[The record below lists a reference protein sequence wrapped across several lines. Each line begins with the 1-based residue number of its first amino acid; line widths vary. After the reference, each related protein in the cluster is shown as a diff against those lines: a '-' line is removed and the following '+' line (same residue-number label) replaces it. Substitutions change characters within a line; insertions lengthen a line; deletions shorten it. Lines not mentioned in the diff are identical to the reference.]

1 MKAFGKFLVTGAGLL
16 AGGPVGA
23 AAAFGAVKAWEEFV
37 SNDSEPQTKD
47 PESNDPVQ
55 AQPDGVGSAPEAS
68 ESAPSEGQGN
78 YAASGEMRLEQVYHL
93 FTLLPKVAMADGR
106 ISNQESDFLCQTFSD
121 FDFDEEAEEFVS
133 KVIEDSANDASKS
146 LIQCVQDFK
155 KWSGGNWQET
165 EWLLKQLVG
174 IAISEEK
181 INPQERSA
189 LETIVG
195 ELDLP
200 AGTLDN
206 CIEQVQIQKVLA
218 DSKNRGFGSGF
229 FITEDGYL
237 ITNEHVVKDSENIIV
252 RTQSELLQAQVLKVD
267 AEEDLA
273 LLKVETHDQPC
284 AKLIDSE
291 PYEGQK
297 VFTMGYP
304 VPQTLG
310 FEMKLTSGVVSSIT
324 GFEDDPREVQFDATI
339 MGGNSGGPLFCDE
352 TGYVIGVN
360 SSGMVASW
368 HSSDD
373 VNSTGIVNYARK
385 AERIKIFLKDFAG
398 LQLPINSISV
408 SSPVRKRI
416 IEHAKDCTVQIF
428 RASDRAQRLSAK
440 VDLRM
445 KSMKNSAANA
455 SFSKDSKIHL
465 ARGGK
470 IHGPYSRTKL
480 EEYLNDEMVSLN
492 DWAWIPGTYWRSLE
506 EILSLMDKRS
516 FP

>member
-1 MKAFGKFLVTGAGLL
+1 MKAFGKFLVTGVGFL

-23 AAAFGAVKAWEEFV
+23 AAAFGAVKAWEEFG
-37 SNDSEPQTKD
+37 SNDSEPQSND

-68 ESAPSEGQGN
+68 EPAPSEGQGN
-78 YAASGEMRLEQVYHL
+78 YVGSDEMRLERLYHL
-93 FTLLPKVAMADGR
+93 FTLLSKVAMADGS
-106 ISNQESDFLCQTFSD
+106 ISTQESDFLSS
-121 FDFDEEAEEFVS
+121 FDFDEEAKEFVS
-133 KVIEDSANDASKS
+133 KVIEDSRKDASKS
-146 LIQCVQDFK
+146 LIQCTQDFK
-155 KWSGGNWQET
+155 NWSGGNWQET

-174 IAISEEK
+174 IAIAEEK
-181 INPQERSA
+181 INPQERAA

-206 CIEQVQIQKVLA
+206 CIEQVQIQKIIVNS
-218 DSKNRGFGSGF
+218 DTRGFGSGF

-252 RTQSELLQAQVLKVD
+252 RTQSELLQAQVLKID

-273 LLKVETHDQPC
+273 LLKVETHDQPF

-304 VPQTLG
+304 VPETLG

-324 GFEDDPREVQFDATI
+324 GYEDDPRQVQFDATI

-360 SSGMVASW
+360 SSGITMSF
-368 HSSDD
+368 HEQ
-373 VNSTGIVNYARK
+373 VNSTGLVNYARK

-398 LQLPINSISV
+398 LQLPINSILLSF
-408 SSPVRKRI
+408 PVRKRI
-416 IEHAKDCTVQIF
+416 IDHAKDCTVQIF
-428 RASDRAQRLSAK
+428 TGSDRAQRLSAK

-465 ARGGK
+465 SRGGK

-506 EILSLMDKRS
+506 EILSLMDKDS
-516 FP
+516 FC